1 MDDFITM
8 YRKVHGLDE
17 EWEKDMRKKVKEY
30 EQKKEETPPPTPP
43 KQNNFYGDCDHPN
56 TMENSTATIF
66 YIVVMI
72 GGAIFNDRLLIWIV
86 ASVIYFTFITR
97 HQRRKK

>member
-1 MDDFITM
+1 MSLTPNDFRKIMRENKEYMDDFHKRYGNITP
-8 YRKVHGLDE
+8 KDE
-17 EWEKDMRKKVKEY
+17 SE
-30 EQKKEETPPPTPP
+30 
-43 KQNNFYGDCDHPN
+43 NFYGDCDHPN